1 MGGLKLIYRL
11 RARLKRRP
19 QLQLDVKATDHG
31 FAIKKVRKLIFS
43 YQDGGAPALWFPEDA
58 NLAAELGHLQ
68 LMKTMKGV
76 KSGQIFLTSRNLKV
90 SRQRNRPD
98 YAAANGYLPVV
109 QWLHDNRREG
119 CTVSAMNWAA
129 ENGHLSVVQFLHHN
143 RQETY
148 VWYDMTQ
155 VDTPYAERTLPDRLF
170 DLLSYRHEGCTTAA
184 FDRAAMNNHVHV
196 IMWLTDN
203 RSEGGTESA
212 LQWAMVALLLAPR
225 KDSDSEGVALQTRG
239 SNTSVT
245 SIKSLDSLG
254 LGLDSPTLSIP
265 HGKGHF
271 RFNCSKFAM
280 DKAAQGGHIDVL
292 QLLHDQGH
300 ECTTNAM
307 DWAAAFGKTET
318 VKWLSENREEGC
330 TKDAIDHAAAGG
342 HLETVQ
348 WLHENRREGCTRFA
362 LTDAAGNGHMETV
375 KWLHRNRPEGCGRR
389 AMDDAA
395 ANGHVKMVRWL
406 YDNRCDHID
415 DTPENSSSH
424 PTAACEG
431 CRPTY
436 FIASFSS
443 GGILDPKDNS
453 FGSLPSVPQTDRL
466 AVDSCYRQH
475 PGPHRSPALEGC
487 SREAMERAA
496 RNGHLEVVKLLHDRG
511 ATCTSTAV
519 HLAQVH
525 GHHGVY
531 RFLNAMYPGKASP
544 FDAFSDPT
552 VVAEQEMVDQ
562 DKSLDLVVQREARR
576 RRQSV
581 IFADTVE
588 ASESRRRASLPIPF
602 GHNGKPALSR
612 INTFAL

>member
-1 MGGLKLIYRL
+1 MGGLKLLYRL

-19 QLQLDVKATDHG
+19 QLQLDAKETDHG
-31 FAIKKVRKLIFS
+31 FAIEKVRKLIFS

-68 LMKTMKGV
+68 LMKTMKGGFRYSV
-76 KSGQIFLTSRNLKV
+76 DAMDRAARGGHLDVLKFLCQQGQKCTTEAIDGAAKEGHLEVVVWLHRNTSAGATKAAM
-90 SRQRNRPD
+90 D

-109 QWLHDNRREG
+109 QWLHGNRREG

-129 ENGHLSVVQFLHHN
+129 ENGHLSVAQFLHHN
-143 RQETY
+143 RQ
-148 VWYDMTQ
+148 VH
-155 VDTPYAERTLPDRLF
+155 LRLA
-170 DLLSYRHEGCTTAA
+170 LGGCTTAA

-196 IMWLTDN
+196 IMWLTEN

-212 LQWAMVALLLAPR
+212 LQWAVSRGHTKASKHRLMAMVALLLAPR
-225 KDSDSEGVALQTRG
+225 KDSGSEGVALKTRG

-245 SIKSLDSLG
+245 SINSLDSLG
-254 LGLDSPTLSIP
+254 LGLDSPTLSIA
-265 HGKGHF
+265 HGNGHF
-271 RFNCSKFAM
+271 GFSCSKFAM
-280 DKAAQGGHIDVL
+280 DKAAQGGHSDVL

-330 TKDAIDHAAAGG
+330 TKDAMDHAAAGG
-342 HLETVQ
+342 HLETVK

-375 KWLHRNRPEGCGRR
+375 EWLHRKRPEGCGRR

-395 ANGHVKMVRWL
+395 ANGHVEMVRWL
-406 YDNRCDHID
+406 YDNR
-415 DTPENSSSH
+415 
-424 PTAACEG
+424 
-431 CRPTY
+431 
-436 FIASFSS
+436 
-443 GGILDPKDNS
+443 
-453 FGSLPSVPQTDRL
+453 
-466 AVDSCYRQH
+466 
-475 PGPHRSPALEGC
+475 LEGC

-496 RNGHLEVVKLLHDRG
+496 RNGHLEVVKLLHDIG

-612 INTFAL
+612 INTFGL